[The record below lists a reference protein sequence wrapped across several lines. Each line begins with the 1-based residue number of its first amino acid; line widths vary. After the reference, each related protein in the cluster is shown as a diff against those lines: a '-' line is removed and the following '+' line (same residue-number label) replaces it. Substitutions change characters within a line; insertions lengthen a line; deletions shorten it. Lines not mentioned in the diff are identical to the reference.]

1 MLGIKE
7 KITLQKAV
15 KSNLNALKAGVQNIR
30 EKITIQRSIKEALS
44 KLRGSSKPAKTLLER
59 FLSGEFIKETPA
71 KFLSMVMKVLPEV
84 DGNVQNIIE
93 PIINFA
99 DAHRADMIFESAQQL
114 EFDINRNN
122 IAEILYNICGEIE
135 RTGRKGTLTISIA

>member
-7 KITLQKAV
+7 KITLQKTV
-15 KSNLNALKAGVQNIR
+15 KNSWNALKAGVQNIR
-30 EKITIQRSIKEALS
+30 EKITLQRSIKDALS
-44 KLRGSSKPAKTLLER
+44 KLRRSSKPAKTLLER

-84 DGNVQNIIE
+84 DGNVQDIIE

-99 DAHRADMIFESAQQL
+99 YAHEADMIFESARQL
-114 EFDINRNN
+114 EFNINGNN
-122 IAEILYNICGEIE
+122 IAEILHNICGEME
-135 RTGRKGTLTISIA
+135 RTGRKGTLTIEIA